1 MITETITKFYIKMKK
16 LTIVAALAIAAVGFT
31 SCGNSGAPKE
41 ELKSDVD
48 SLSYAFGIDQGQN
61 VKQSLLAYCSMLP

>member
-1 MITETITKFYIKMKK
+1 MKK

-48 SLSYAFGIDQGQN
+48 SLSYAFGSIRDRTL
-61 VKQSLLAYCSMLP
+61 SSTSSR